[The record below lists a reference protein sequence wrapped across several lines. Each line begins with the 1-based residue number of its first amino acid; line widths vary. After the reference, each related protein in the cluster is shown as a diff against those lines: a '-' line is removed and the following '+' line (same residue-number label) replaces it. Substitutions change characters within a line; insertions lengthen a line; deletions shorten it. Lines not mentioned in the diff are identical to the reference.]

1 MCVFTYALIG
11 FDRVSPSEEPSDLV
25 QVLPAGPARTRWSP
39 WDPGPTSP
47 TNPKGSAVFLLTP
60 GTFPQEGHT
69 SLGPEMIQ
77 PSLTTHPNLK

>member
-25 QVLPAGPARTRWSP
+25 QALPAAPAKTHWSP
-39 WDPGPTSP
+39 WDPGLTSP
-47 TNPKGSAVFLLTP
+47 PNPEGSAVFLMTP

-69 SLGPEMIQ
+69 SLAPEMIQ
-77 PSLTTHPNLK
+77 LSLTTHPNLK